1 MEIEMADLGLSRIN
15 PARKKKKKNPHT
27 SPIVGQSL
35 MVYQEGVLGFYG
47 W

>member
-15 PARKKKKKNPHT
+15 PARKKKKTHT
-27 SPIVGQSL
+27 SPILGQSL

>member
-15 PARKKKKKNPHT
+15 PARKTKKIPHT